1 MSLLNETYTKN
12 KKEGLSFRQM
22 CHAYQ
27 LDHSE
32 PGAVQAKVTKVL
44 AAVGEPEPSS
54 YLPGCDPDSVVSAKP
69 ASAMEWSYA
78 PESMWRGPNTPWGH
92 NVLKL
97 AKAMVATGFRQ
108 D

>member
-12 KKEGLSFRQM
+12 KKEGLSFREK
-22 CHAYQ
+22 CHEYQ
-27 LDHSE
+27 SAHSE
-32 PGAVQAKVTKVL
+32 PGAIQAKVTMAL
-44 AAVGEPEPSS
+44 TAVGEPEPSS
-54 YLPGCDPDSVVSAKP
+54 HLPGCDPDNAASAKTT
-69 ASAMEWSYA
+69 SVMEWSYA
-78 PESMWRGPNTPWGH
+78 PESMWRGPDTPWDH

>member
-1 MSLLNETYTKN
+1 ML
-12 KKEGLSFRQM
+12 GLSFRQM
-22 CHAYQ
+22 CHTYQ

-32 PGAVQAKVTKVL
+32 PGAIQAKVTTALTALGEADPSVYL
-44 AAVGEPEPSS
+44 AGWGPE
-54 YLPGCDPDSVVSAKP
+54 DVASAK
-69 ASAMEWSYA
+69 ATSAMQWSYA
-78 PESMWRGPNTPWGH
+78 PESMWRGPSTPWGH

>member
-12 KKEGLSFRQM
+12 KKEGLSFQVL
-22 CHAYQ
+22 CHEYQ
-27 LDHSE
+27 LENQTADL
-32 PGAVQAKVTKVL
+32 QAKVTMALTAMGVP
-44 AAVGEPEPSS
+44 VPSS
-54 YLPGCDPDSVVSAKP
+54 YLPGCDPDNVGSVRTTSVL
-69 ASAMEWSYA
+69 EWSYA
-78 PESMWRGPNTPWGH
+78 PESMWRGPNTPFDH

>member
-1 MSLLNETYTKN
+1 
-12 KKEGLSFRQM
+12 M

-27 LDHSE
+27 LEHSE
-32 PGAVQAKVTKVL
+32 PGAVEAKVTMAL
-44 AAVGEPEPSS
+44 AAVGEPEAAS
-54 YLPGCDPDSVVSAKP
+54 YLPGCDPEQLGDCATSV
-69 ASAMEWSYA
+69 MEWSYA
-78 PESMWRGPNTPWGH
+78 PASMWRGPNTPWDH